1 MRYLR
6 FIKDIILSILMIP
19 FVLIG
24 LILLI
29 VIGVVYFI
37 VWYIKRLK
45 RDGKLKWLTKWKW
58 QDIDVV

>member
-24 LILLI
+24 LGLLI
-29 VIGVVYFI
+29 VIAVVYFI
-37 VWYIKRLK
+37 IWYVKRLK
-45 RDGKLKWLTKWKW
+45 REGKLDWLKWK
-58 QDIDVV
+58 DVDVV